1 LKSDWYKRLRKR
13 RIGLQ
18 SLKNSK
24 GGMGGCVFIGVR
36 KRSLQQH
43 VGNGKTGNPCGFRGG
58 LRKVKLHVLG
68 CAGGIGGRQRHTT
81 CLQLDDDILLDA
93 GTGIT
98 SLDLVQLAGIN
109 HVFLTHSHLD
119 HVAGLALLVDTVL
132 GKRAEPV
139 TVHASEQVIDALK
152 EHLFNWALWPDF
164 AAIPSVGNP
173 VLRWA
178 PFKPGETIDIKGRII
193 ATYPVNHT
201 AGSVAYFAHQGNR
214 GFLFTGDMCSTPS
227 LWAAVAREKHLSKVI
242 VDCSFPNSEHELAAR
257 SKHFCP
263 QALLADVGAMPDSIE
278 FLIYHL
284 KPGQED
290 LIMAQLNA
298 AGSRRV
304 FKALACSDVF
314 VF

>member
-1 LKSDWYKRLRKR
+1 LNSDWYKRLCER
-13 RIGLQ
+13 RISLQ
-18 SLKNSK
+18 SFKNSK
-24 GGMGGCVFIGVR
+24 GGRSGCAFIDVR
-36 KRSLQQH
+36 KRSLQRH
-43 VGNGKTGNPCGFRGG
+43 VRNSKTGNPRGFRSGFC
-58 LRKVKLHVLG
+58 KVKLHVLG

-81 CLQLDDDILLDA
+81 CLWLDDDILLDA

-119 HVAGLALLVDTVL
+119 HIAGLALLVDTVL

-164 AAIPSVGNP
+164 AAIPSVDNP

-178 PFKPGETIDIKGRII
+178 PFKPGETIDIKGRTIV
-193 ATYPVNHT
+193 TYPVNHT
-201 AGSVAYFAHQGNR
+201 AGSVAYLAHQGNR

-227 LWAAVAREKHLSKVI
+227 LWAAVAAEKRMSKVV
-242 VDCSFPNSEHELAAR
+242 VDCSFPNSELELASR

-263 QALLADVGAMPDSIE
+263 QTLLADIGAMADSIE

-298 AGSRRV
+298 AGSRRT
-304 FKALACSDVF
+304 FKALACGDVF